1 MQRRDFLALTA
12 ALASMPFSLSAASNG
27 LPYSPG
33 LVTSSLAAGETVFLD
48 FKASWCTTCRGQEKV
63 ISALRSQ
70 NPDYEKYITFIDVD
84 WDFFGRSDLVS
95 RLKTPPRSTLVVL
108 KDNKQLGRIVDS
120 TRRKDI
126 KSLLDIALSSAPS

>member
-12 ALASMPFSLSAASNG
+12 ALASMPFGLSAASDG

-48 FKASWCTTCRGQEKV
+48 FKASWCTTCRAQEEV
-63 ISALRSQ
+63 ISALKSQ
-70 NPDYEKYITFIDVD
+70 NPDYEKHITFIDVD

-95 RLKTPPRSTLVVL
+95 QLKIPHRSTLVVL
-108 KDNKQLGRIVDS
+108 KDNEELGRIVAG
-120 TRRKDI
+120 TRRRDL
-126 KSLLDIALSSAPS
+126 KSLLDIALSAAPS

>member
-48 FKASWCTTCRGQEKV
+48 FKASWCTTCRAQEEV
-63 ISALRSQ
+63 ISALKSQ
-70 NPDYEKYITFIDVD
+70 NPDYEKHINFIDVD
-84 WDFFGRSDLVS
+84 WGSFGRSDLVS
-95 RLKTPPRSTLVVL
+95 QLKIPHRSTLVVL
-108 KDNKQLGRIVDS
+108 KDNEELGRIVAG
-120 TRRKDI
+120 TRRRDL
-126 KSLLDIALSSAPS
+126 KSLLDIALSAAPS